1 MIKKIS
7 VIIPLFNEQNNIVKL
22 VNEIRNVLAKKIQ
35 YEIIIVDDGS
45 NDNTPVVLER
55 LSRNKKNTVI
65 LTHKMNYGQSI
76 ALKTGISYARND
88 YVVTLDGDGQ
98 NDPKDIL
105 KLIKHFNE
113 KYTYMMVIGNRVNRI
128 DSNAR
133 KVASRLAFKAR
144 KIFLN
149 DQTPDTG
156 CALKVFRKKDFLE
169 LPFFNHIH
177 RFLPFL
183 FNTYRGKVIS
193 IPVNH
198 RSRSSGI
205 SKYSNFQRFLVGI
218 NDIYGVL
225 WLRKR
230 IIWPVYINKNKNFKS
245 IMRSKNGN

>member
-22 VNEIRNVLAKKIQ
+22 VNEIGNELTKKIQ

-45 NDNTPVVLER
+45 NDNTPSVLKM
-55 LSRNKKNTVI
+55 LSKKNNNITI
-65 LTHKMNYGQSI
+65 LTHKRNYGQSI
-76 ALKTGISYARND
+76 ALRTGIYHARND
-88 YVVTLDGDGQ
+88 YIVTLDGDGQ

-105 KLIKHFNE
+105 KLIKHFNV
-113 KYTYMMVIGNRVNRI
+113 KCTYMMIIGNRVNRI
-128 DSNAR
+128 DSNA
-133 KVASRLAFKAR
+133 KKIASRLAFKAR
-144 KIFLN
+144 KILLK

-183 FNTYRGKVIS
+183 FNTYKGKVIS
-193 IPVNH
+193 IKVNH
-198 RSRSSGI
+198 RSRNSGI

-230 IIWPVYINKNKNFKS
+230 IIWPVQLNKNKNFKS